1 MRERLVCSE
10 AFEIYYSMGNNRTLK
25 ELRKKLG
32 PDKTPGGTGN
42 LIGMTTL
49 KRWSKKLN
57 WQERIERR
65 DIENIKQ
72 LEKKTNASIVNEKIQ
87 YRKVIKEAFD
97 LFYENLRNGEV
108 TVNSVQ
114 DAEKLV
120 KLDMLLMG
128 EATEHVKS
136 SFLAEWGKEE
146 AEEAE

>member
-1 MRERLVCSE
+1 MRERLICSE

-32 PDKTPGGTGN
+32 PDKTPGGTGK

-57 WQERIERR
+57 WQERIEQR